1 MKTVGLMKVLLIVIP
16 MVIML
21 RYPFIQDLTVTSV
34 TPQNGQIIITGTVK
48 VLLTDEAWTQFGYKD
63 GNFEWFNEW
72 WQTEAPG
79 MTKGPFR
86 LVSMTWIL
94 NEHTETYDEL
104 RFTLVLERRGKKQ
117 LKLTFFCVRE
127 KWSKSLFFQERNL
140 MSYLRG

>member
-1 MKTVGLMKVLLIVIP
+1 MKTVGLMKVLSIVIP

-21 RYPFIQDLTVTSV
+21 RYPFIQDLTVTRV
-34 TPQNGQIIITGTVK
+34 TYQNDQIVITGTMK

-79 MTKGPFR
+79 MIKGPFR

-94 NEHTETYDEL
+94 IQHTEAYDEL
-104 RFTLVLERRGKKQ
+104 GFTLVLERR
-117 LKLTFFCVRE
+117 
-127 KWSKSLFFQERNL
+127 
-140 MSYLRG
+140 